1 MGTATTKSCIKDTKN
16 GKRDLTLGGWN
27 CLKVGFKMQNLPSA
41 HLLKVY
47 WEDFGLLG
55 CRLCQ
60 SRSGYEN
67 PASLIACYVHVSV
80 VQSVVLSPSEL
91 PANCVSLP
99 AYPTMK
105 ERKKIIHASKFD
117 DLIPHASSHL
127 TALISMGNHACR
139 LFYSLLTAFLGK
151 SCMQIILQPNSLLT
165 VSMGN
170 HACKL
175 FYDLIIFWLHF

>member
-1 MGTATTKSCIKDTKN
+1 
-16 GKRDLTLGGWN
+16 
-27 CLKVGFKMQNLPSA
+27 
-41 HLLKVY
+41 LLKVY

-67 PASLIACYVHVSV
+67 PASLIACYVLVPD

-105 ERKKIIHASKFD
+105 ERKKIMQASKFD
-117 DLIPHASSHL
+117 DLIPHASSLL

-139 LFYSLLTAFLGK
+139 LFYSLRTAFLGK
-151 SCMQIILQPNSLLT
+151 SCMQNYFT
-165 VSMGN
+165 T
-170 HACKL
+170 
-175 FYDLIIFWLHF
+175 